1 MVIQTFSMQH
11 PARTSEVRFLAWCL
25 SEKAKRIASG
35 SELTLSEADF
45 SSERNSRSIRL
56 VRVTRFL
63 EGALIDLVN
72 DSGMMNGPTRNRGKR
87 NSAWTY

>member
-25 SEKAKRIASG
+25 LEKAKRIASG

-45 SSERNSRSIRL
+45 SSERNSRSIGF